1 MIREK
6 IAKLINVKSLISI
19 FLTIVFCYLSIT
31 GFIAAELFITIFTVV
46 IGFYFGTQAEKKNNT
61 SNT

>member
-46 IGFYFGTQAEKKNNT
+46 IGFYFGTQAEKKNNS

>member
-6 IAKLINVKSLISI
+6 IAKLINVKSIISI

-31 GFIAAELFITIFTVV
+31 GFIPANLFITIFTVV
-46 IGFYFGTQAEKKNNT
+46 IGFYFGTQAEKKNNS